1 MSRIS
6 WLGCEP
12 VEDGVVGH
20 DEASDLLQEND
31 ANDADDSMTLM
42 FLVVF
47 LFHCIRFSGFNSFQF
62 SIRRIIDHG
71 VNNCIPVAYLS
82 STLSTSTFATTN
94 TWCVRTVY
102 DTAYQN

>member
-31 ANDADDSMTLM
+31 ANDAMTLM

-47 LFHCIRFSGFNSFQF
+47 VSLHTI
-62 SIRRIIDHG
+62 
-71 VNNCIPVAYLS
+71 
-82 STLSTSTFATTN
+82 
-94 TWCVRTVY
+94 
-102 DTAYQN
+102 

>member
-1 MSRIS
+1 MSCIS
-6 WLGCEP
+6 WLGFEP

-47 LFHCIRFSGFNSFQF
+47 CF
-62 SIRRIIDHG
+62 
-71 VNNCIPVAYLS
+71 
-82 STLSTSTFATTN
+82 
-94 TWCVRTVY
+94 
-102 DTAYQN
+102 TAYDLVGLIHFNFLSGE

>member
-1 MSRIS
+1 MSCIS

-31 ANDADDSMTLM
+31 AITLM

-47 LFHCIRFSGFNSFQF
+47 CFTTSDLAHLIHFNFLSGE
-62 SIRRIIDHG
+62 
-71 VNNCIPVAYLS
+71 
-82 STLSTSTFATTN
+82 
-94 TWCVRTVY
+94 
-102 DTAYQN
+102 